1 MKYVAELPENGAGWW
16 VIADAETGFEVG
28 SGDGGFS
35 ETEAKLFAASP
46 ELLEAVKYLLDGGDI
61 TAEGIA
67 KCRAAIAKAES

>member
-1 MKYVAELPENGAGWW
+1 MKHTPGPWSNNAGWC
-16 VIADAETGFEVG
+16 AEAALFENQ
-28 SGDGGFS
+28 D
-35 ETEAKLFAASP
+35 LCAAAP